1 MCNKTIFFQKLNTK
15 IELRLLKNQSSM
27 NVLLKK
33 IWVNLLGFLL
43 DLCVVSM
50 APAVENTLSLWTL
63 FMARYTQNSKQHYVI
78 KFVSDLRQVS
88 GYDITEI
95 LLRVALNTINQ
106 TKPNYILTKKMYQMH
121 FLIKYYICTNV

>member
-1 MCNKTIFFQKLNTK
+1 VCNKTIFFLKLNTK
-15 IELRLLKNQSSM
+15 IELRLLKNESSM

-50 APAVENTLSLWTL
+50 SPAVENTLSLQTP

-78 KFVSDLRQVS
+78 KFVSDLRQV
-88 GYDITEI
+88 GGHDITEI

-106 TKPNYILTKKMYQMH
+106 TKPNYILTKKMYRMH